1 MVMKAYVTQFFAP
14 YRVTGNQGNN
24 YVQSRVIGERSLGD
38 VVSRRG
44 DYKTPNPH
52 GYSTSRSWGLQGTV
66 LDFSSQ
72 YYTSRTGAQPY
83 VFNWKI
89 YDESF
94 DVGIYNEALADVYE
108 KLRGSVDLSID
119 AFQWR
124 IIKQMVSLRRR
135 IIDLIGN
142 HAKRILPVS
151 NRVEKAVRLL
161 DRANPRSR
169 RARRLRKEIRRGV
182 ETLARARLEFVYG
195 WKPSYDTFRELAKG
209 ALRTG
214 EAGMI
219 SCDGKAKSVRTYSA
233 EQFSID
239 PKIPL
244 RFTIT
249 VSQRVRIKTWF
260 NPRPGVLDQLAQ
272 LSSLNPISVAYELI
286 PYSFVLDWAV
296 NISGYLRTMESAF
309 VYRNDFVTGFVT
321 RTRRLT
327 VSARMDGINRTGS
340 SSGTQYSLGG
350 EAVKTVFNRSGL
362 AAAPFPTYPRL
373 KLKLTESRSL
383 NALALVGV
391 NLRKA
396 DKLIENFK
404 R

>member
-1 MVMKAYVTQFFAP
+1 MVMKPYVQKFYAP
-14 YRVTGNQGNN
+14 YYMTGNQGTNI
-24 YVQSRVIGERSLGD
+24 VQSRVIGTRSLGD
-38 VVSRRG
+38 VVSRHG
-44 DYKTPNPH
+44 NYKTPNPH
-52 GYSTSRSWGLQGTV
+52 GYTSSRSWGLQGTV
-66 LDFSSQ
+66 LDFSGK
-72 YYTSRTGAQPY
+72 YYTKKTGAQPY
-83 VFNWKI
+83 VFNWSV
-89 YDESF
+89 YDEAF
-94 DVGIYNEALADVYE
+94 DEGIYNEALAQVYE
-108 KLRGSVDLSID
+108 KLRGSVDLSVD

-124 IIKQMVSLRRR
+124 TIKQMVSLRRR
-135 IIDLIGN
+135 LIDMVGT
-142 HAKRILPVS
+142 HVKRVIPVT
-151 NRVEKAVRLL
+151 NRVEKALRLL
-161 DRANPRSR
+161 DQANPRSR
-169 RARRLRKEIRRGV
+169 RAKRLRKEVRRGV

-219 SCDGKAKSVRTYSA
+219 ACEGKSKSVRTRNV

-244 RFTIT
+244 RFTVTI
-249 VSQRVRIKTWF
+249 SQRVRIKTWF

-309 VYRNDFVTGFVT
+309 TYRNDFVTGFVT

-327 VSARMDGINRTGS
+327 VSARMDGINRSGPN
-340 SSGTQYSLGG
+340 SGTQYSLGG
-350 EAVKTVFNRSGL
+350 EAVKTTFNRSGL

-396 DKLIENFK
+396 DKLIEKFK
-404 R
+404 H

>member
-1 MVMKAYVTQFFAP
+1 MVMKAYVQQFFAP
-14 YRVTGNQGNN
+14 YYMTGNQGTNI
-24 YVQSRVIGERSLGD
+24 VQSRVIGVRSLGD
-38 VVSRRG
+38 VVSRHG
-44 DYKTPNPH
+44 NYKTPNPH
-52 GYSTSRSWGLQGTV
+52 GYTTSRSWGLQGTV
-66 LDFSSQ
+66 LDFSGS
-72 YYTSRTGAQPY
+72 YYTRKTGAQPY
-83 VFNWKI
+83 VFNWSI
-89 YDESF
+89 YDETF
-94 DVGIYNEALADVYE
+94 DEGIYNEALAQVYE
-108 KLRGSVDLSID
+108 KLRGSIDLSVD

-124 IIKQMVSLRRR
+124 AIRQMVSLRKRL
-135 IIDLIGN
+135 IDTVAT
-142 HAKRILPVS
+142 HAKRVIPVT
-151 NRVEKAVRLL
+151 NRVEKALRLL
-161 DRANPRSR
+161 DQANPRSR
-169 RARRLRKEIRRGV
+169 RAKRLRKEVRRGV

-209 ALRTG
+209 ALRTD

-219 SCDGKAKSVRTYSA
+219 ACEGKSKSVRTRSV
-233 EQFSID
+233 EQFSVD

-244 RFTIT
+244 RFTVT

-309 VYRNDFVTGFVT
+309 TYRNDFVTGFVT

-327 VSARMDGINRTGS
+327 VSARMDGINRTGPT
-340 SSGTQYSLGG
+340 SGTQYSLGG
-350 EAVKTVFNRSGL
+350 EAVKTAFSRTGL

-396 DKLIENFK
+396 DKLIEKFK